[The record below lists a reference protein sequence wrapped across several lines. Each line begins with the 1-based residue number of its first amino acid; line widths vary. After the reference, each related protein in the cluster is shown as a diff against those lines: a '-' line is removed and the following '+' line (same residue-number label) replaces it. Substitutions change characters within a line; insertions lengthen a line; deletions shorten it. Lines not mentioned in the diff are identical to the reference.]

1 MLRVQTL
8 FSRLAVGRPMPLT
21 RPLSYTSV
29 VAKQGAAAVKS
40 KPTRAATDS
49 KKKASGEKKAA
60 KETKK
65 KAEPKA
71 AKQPTE
77 KELTATIVSP
87 PPGPSTAYSLF

>member
-1 MLRVQTL
+1 
-8 FSRLAVGRPMPLT
+8 LAVGRPMPLT

-40 KPTRAATDS
+40 KPTRAATDG

-65 KAEPKA
+65 AEPKA
-71 AKQPTE
+71 AKKPTE
-77 KELTATIVSP
+77 KELTAKAIASKR
-87 PPGPSTAYSLF
+87 GKFIK